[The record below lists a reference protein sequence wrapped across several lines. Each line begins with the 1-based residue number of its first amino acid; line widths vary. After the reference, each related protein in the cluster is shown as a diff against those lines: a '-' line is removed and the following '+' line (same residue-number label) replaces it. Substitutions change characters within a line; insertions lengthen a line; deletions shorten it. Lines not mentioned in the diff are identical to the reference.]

1 MKNIPIVILNKDRF
15 GPTKDLVESLV
26 KRNYNNITII
36 DNESTY
42 EPLLEWYKTCGVE
55 VFINDIPATLYDT
68 GTLYRLSMEIRHPKF
83 VEMIKDFYVFTDSD
97 TVPVEEA
104 PEDFIDHMVELCA
117 QFNAHKVGLGLKLD
131 DLPDSP
137 TATHYISNIL
147 EKESVFWQR
156 RVDHPNYELFLGAID
171 TTFAV
176 YAPNSPALYGE
187 QTIRMGGAYQAR
199 HMPWY
204 YDTNNLPE
212 DEAHY
217 LKHLRAGR
225 GPNYS
230 MQVKSALNIG

>member
-15 GPTKDLVESLV
+15 GPTKLLVESLLN
-26 KRNYNNITII
+26 RNYNNITII

-42 EPLLEWYKTCGVE
+42 QPLLEWYGTCGVD
-55 VFINDIPATLYDT
+55 VFINNIPETLYDT
-68 GTLYRLSMEIRHPKF
+68 GTLYRLSKEIRHPKF
-83 VEMIKDFYVFTDSD
+83 VDIIEDFYVFTDSD

-104 PEDFIDHMVELCA
+104 PDDFIDHMVELCG

-131 DLPDSP
+131 DLPNFPS
-137 TATHYISNIL
+137 ATHHISDIL
-147 EKESVFWQR
+147 QKESVFWQKKIP
-156 RVDHPNYELFLGAID
+156 HEKYELFLGPID

-204 YDTNNLPE
+204 YDVDNLPE

-217 LKHLRAGR
+217 LKNLRSGR

-230 MQVKSALNIG
+230 MHVKSALNI

>member
-15 GPTKDLVESLV
+15 GPTKDLVDSLL

-42 EPLLEWYKTCGVE
+42 EPLLEWYKVCGVD
-55 VFINDIPATLYDT
+55 VFINDIPQTLYDT
-68 GTLYRLSMEIRHPKF
+68 GTLYRLSKEIRHPKF
-83 VEMIKDFYVFTDSD
+83 VDIVKDYYVFTDSD

-104 PEDFIDHMVELCA
+104 PEDFIDHMVALCDE
-117 QFNAHKVGLGLKLD
+117 FHVHKVGLGLKLD
-131 DLPDSP
+131 DLPDFP
-137 TATHYISNIL
+137 TATHHINGIL
-147 EKESVFWQR
+147 EKEAVFWQR
-156 RVDHPNYELFLGAID
+156 RIMHDDYELFHGPID

-176 YAPNSPALYGE
+176 YAPNSNALYGE
-187 QTIRMGGAYQAR
+187 NTIRMGGTYQAR

-204 YDTNNLPE
+204 YDTENLPE

-217 LKHLRAGR
+217 LKYLRAGR

-230 MQVKSALNIG
+230 MVVKNALEI